1 MASTTI
7 SSTIISKVYKSRKI
21 ILEQL
26 DSQGYNI
33 SNYEGASI
41 NEINIMYNKK
51 QLDMLIDSEN
61 GKKVYIK
68 YAIYKKLTENNI
80 YEVISDLFEIENILS
95 KETDS
100 VIFVIKNEPNDTLMN
115 IQNHVWSTDKYFISV
130 INLDRLQFNIL
141 EHSLVPNHVVM
152 NDDETKEFQ
161 EKYNIID
168 PGKQIPTISRFD
180 PVAQV
185 IGLKPGQICKI
196 NRSSD
201 TTIQTDYYRICE

>member
-26 DSQGYNI
+26 QSQGYNI

-168 PGKQIPTISRFD
+168 PSKQIPTISRFD